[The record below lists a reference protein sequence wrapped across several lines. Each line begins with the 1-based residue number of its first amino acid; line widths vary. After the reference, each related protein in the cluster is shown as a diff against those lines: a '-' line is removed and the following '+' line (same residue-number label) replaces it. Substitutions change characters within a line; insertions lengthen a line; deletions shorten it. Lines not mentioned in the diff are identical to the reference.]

1 MLRVAL
7 SITKFKRTICNVMND
22 ERFEFLKQLHIDKRK
37 FFFYRQSRTNL
48 LQVTGNDSI
57 NQDLAEYNRV
67 LQV

>member
-1 MLRVAL
+1 
-7 SITKFKRTICNVMND
+7 MND